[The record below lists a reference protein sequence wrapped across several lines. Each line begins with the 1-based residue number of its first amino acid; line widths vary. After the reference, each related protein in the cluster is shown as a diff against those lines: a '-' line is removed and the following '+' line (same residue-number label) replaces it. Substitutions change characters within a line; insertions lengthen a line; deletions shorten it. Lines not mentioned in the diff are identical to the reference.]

1 MGSSLFVGVGEASQ
15 AAIVRANTETLNLE
29 NIWLFRK
36 ILLSDRSLTQLRPVA
51 YRRGQKLK
59 AREPVSARSYAR
71 LRAICGLPYRA
82 AVWTAGDS
90 VRKKKLVR
98 ISRSA
103 AMESAALTAV
113 RRCDPF
119 SIPFEYQDPRALTL
133 LITHLSCLGTWGSE
147 SCPGR

>member
-71 LRAICGLPYRA
+71 FRVSGGYRA
-82 AVWTAGDS
+82 TGSTAGDS

-98 ISRSA
+98 MSRSA
-103 AMESAALTAV
+103 AMDSAALTA
-113 RRCDPF
+113 
-119 SIPFEYQDPRALTL
+119 
-133 LITHLSCLGTWGSE
+133 
-147 SCPGR
+147 